1 MVDTVVEI
9 VDTTTIEEDS
19 STGVGLGVQCIE
31 GGEVQ
36 VMISIERVIWS

>member
-9 VDTTTIEEDS
+9 VDTTTIEAEHS
-19 STGVGLGVQCIE
+19 IEVGLGVQCIE
-31 GGEVQ
+31 EEEVQ